1 MSVPFVLKHCDKSK
15 FPSFKFPAA
24 LHDLLH
30 IQLTFDTVRDARISF
45 QTHPNIDKRGFQET
59 GVVAMKQAGR
69 PFPLNTDVGVL
80 KWRFQSNDCEDLPL
94 ISE

>member
-1 MSVPFVLKHCDKSK
+1 MCHSSHYPVDYTSANEIESTRSTDV
-15 FPSFKFPAA
+15 
-24 LHDLLH
+24 
-30 IQLTFDTVRDARISF
+30 TTF

-80 KWRFQSNDCEDLPL
+80 KWRFQSNDSEDLPL
-94 ISE
+94 ISKYFYR